1 MTANPESRSHGWH
14 SCTDRPDQGLDSQPD
29 RDCASCP
36 AAPVVCQECV
46 RAIAFQWFGAVARHP
61 ESGTDCALCE
71 HGPALYCARC
81 FVEQIAEYRA
91 ALRRNGVTIGEPA
104 GWTGL
109 S

>member
-1 MTANPESRSHGWH
+1 MTANAKSRSHGWH
-14 SCTDRPDQGLDSQPD
+14 SCTDPPERGPDSAPEPS
-29 RDCASCP
+29 CACRQAP
-36 AAPVVCQECV
+36 AIVCQECV